1 MGNEQQLSGLMVG
14 MIAASIDIVTNWLG
28 DLKDGF
34 CRPSFYLSK
43 AFCCWQI
50 DGRRQFWIR
59 HLAWHLTMGNRYI
72 TMS

>member
-1 MGNEQQLSGLMVG
+1 MVG
-14 MIAASIDIVTNWLG
+14 MIAASIDVVTNWLG

-50 DGRRQFWIR
+50 DGREE
-59 HLAWHLTMGNRYI
+59 
-72 TMS
+72 SKE

>member
-1 MGNEQQLSGLMVG
+1 MGNEQLNSGLMVG
-14 MIAASIDIVTNWLG
+14 MIAASIDVVTNWLG

-50 DGRRQFWIR
+50 DGREEKQSVIVYMTSNFG
-59 HLAWHLTMGNRYI
+59 M
-72 TMS
+72 